1 MTTRHADSPV
11 PGGVAAFSVDLED
24 YFQAESLRRFF
35 PRDRWDS
42 AEDRTEAS
50 TGKLLELMEETGVR
64 GTFFILG
71 WTAERHPGLVRRIAD
86 LGHEIAS
93 HGYAH
98 ELIYRQDAAT
108 FRDDIRR
115 ARRLLQDLSGQPVRG
130 YRAPSYTIVS
140 RTLWAL
146 EILAEE
152 GHSYDSSIFP
162 IRRRKYGIPG
172 ACRTPHRIP
181 LGGGRSLAEF
191 PLPTVRL
198 GFLNMPATGGAYL
211 RLLPLG
217 FQRWAVRQS
226 VREGRPLVLNIHP
239 WELDPGQPRL
249 PVPLRTRVTH
259 YWNLGKSV
267 SRLRVLLGLTEF
279 ATIFEVLCRLGL
291 TEPQD
296 LAST

>member
-1 MTTRHADSPV
+1 M
-11 PGGVAAFSVDLED
+11 AAFSVDLED
-24 YFQAESLRRFF
+24 YFQAEALRSFF

-42 AEDRTEAS
+42 AEDRTEAN
-50 TGKLLELMEETGVR
+50 TDRLLDLLDECGTR

-71 WTAERHPGLVRRIAD
+71 WTAERHQGLVRRIAD
-86 LGHEIAS
+86 RGHEIAS

-115 ARRLLQDLSGQPVRG
+115 ARRLLQDLSGQPVCG
-130 YRAPSYTIVS
+130 YRAPSYTIVT

-162 IRRRKYGIPG
+162 IRRRKYGIPD
-172 ACRTPHRIP
+172 AIRTPHRIP
-181 LGGGRSLAEF
+181 LAGGRSLAEF
-191 PLPTVRL
+191 PLPTVRM

-217 FQRWAVRQS
+217 FQKWAVERAVQ
-226 VREGRPLVLNIHP
+226 EGRPLVLNIHP
-239 WELDPGQPRL
+239 WELDPGQPRFA
-249 PVPLRTRVTH
+249 VPIRTRFTH

-267 SRLRVLLGLTEF
+267 SRLRVLLGLTGF
-279 ATIFEVLCRLGL
+279 RSICDVLGHLGL
-291 TEPQD
+291 HGD
-296 LAST
+296 VDSVHS